1 MVTALAHLCL
11 VVRDLETSEAFY
23 CGSLGLK
30 PAFEFRNDRG
40 ERFGLYLHLGGRS
53 FLELFRGEP
62 RPVENA
68 SFAHFCLEADD
79 LEATVAALRER
90 GLEIT
95 TPALG
100 SDGSW
105 QAWLADPD
113 GNRIELHMYTPE
125 SKQAPH
131 LR

>member
-40 ERFGLYLHLGGRS
+40 ERFGLYLHLGGRR
-53 FLELFRGEP
+53 FLELFLGEP
-62 RPVENA
+62 RPGENA